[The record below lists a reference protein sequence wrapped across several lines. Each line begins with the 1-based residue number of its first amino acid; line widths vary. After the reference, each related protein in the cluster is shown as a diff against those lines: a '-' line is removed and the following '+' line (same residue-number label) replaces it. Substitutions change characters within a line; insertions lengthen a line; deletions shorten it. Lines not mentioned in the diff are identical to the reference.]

1 MAKHDVDPVFR
12 ELVRSV
18 NESGQAVVSWSY
30 RPVSP
35 RRAPARPGRA

>member
-18 NESGQAVVSWSY
+18 NESGQAVV
-30 RPVSP
+30 PVALIVHGTVLRGTLISE
-35 RRAPARPGRA
+35 